1 MSESSS
7 HVIKKKN
14 CSDTTNNVWIEI
26 SEEDRSACTL
36 ILVLSVHS
44 SCLLC
49 LLCLYVMF
57 LFQEQELEASKKE
70 KLAEARLEAEVRL
83 FKKEN
88 EALRRH
94 MAVLQAEVYGARLA
108 AKYLDKELAGR
119 WGAGAHNTFLGWS
132 WVHDYHLLNLN
143 LNNCKVSISWLSSAG
158 VPFLPIPSQH
168 TRTHTG
174 CAY

>member
-1 MSESSS
+1 M
-7 HVIKKKN
+7 N
-14 CSDTTNNVWIEI
+14 LNFWRRWIYLDVDIGIEH
-26 SEEDRSACTL
+26 SLMLL
-36 ILVLSVHS
+36 IMLVM
-44 SCLLC
+44 LC
-49 LLCLYVMF
+49 VLNVMF

-119 WGAGAHNTFLGWS
+119 
-132 WVHDYHLLNLN
+132 
-143 LNNCKVSISWLSSAG
+143 
-158 VPFLPIPSQH
+158 
-168 TRTHTG
+168 
-174 CAY
+174 